1 MRIEALFMLGIAVFF
16 GIVGIVYWFTSYEDA
31 GFLMLIGTTGLGLLP
46 GAYYFW
52 WSRHMKVRAEDDPD
66 ATVEGSAGTIDSFP
80 NSSIWPFILG
90 MGAFMVALSF
100 VFGIWLAPIAGALI
114 ISAGIGATVESRRG
128 GSI

>member
-16 GIVGIVYWFTSYEDA
+16 GIVGAVYWFTSYEDA

-46 GAYYFW
+46 GSYYFW
-52 WSRHMKVRAEDDPD
+52 WSRHMKARPEDDPD
-66 ATVEGSAGTIDSFP
+66 ATIKGSSGIVDSFP

-100 VFGIWLAPIAGALI
+100 VFGIWLVPIAASLLI
-114 ISAGIGATVESRRG
+114 SGLIGATVESRRG
-128 GSI
+128 GAV

>member
-1 MRIEALFMLGIAVFF
+1 MRVEAIFMLGIGVFF

-52 WSRHMKVRAEDDPD
+52 WSRHMKLRPEDDPD
-66 ATVEGSAGTIDSFP
+66 ATVKDSAGVIDAFP

-114 ISAGIGATVESRRG
+114 ISAVIGATVESRRG
-128 GSI
+128 GAI